1 MTLGPE
7 TLGGQQSTDSEP
19 TAPIRILIADDHR
32 LFREGLKALIS
43 VTPGLQVVAE
53 AQDGQE
59 AVLMA
64 ERHSPDVIIMDIQMP
79 VQSGLEASR
88 HILARSPQVGIL
100 VVSMFD
106 DDDNVFAAMQAGARG
121 YLLKGSAPDE
131 LLRAVQAVALG
142 EALFAPSIARRLI
155 HYFSRPTRL
164 PPTLL
169 PELTEREREIL
180 SHIAQGETNP
190 QVAKKLDLSEKTV
203 RNHVT
208 SIFSKLQVSSRAEAV
223 LRAREAGL

>member
-1 MTLGPE
+1 MTPEPGPDF
-7 TLGGQQSTDSEP
+7 GQT
-19 TAPIRILIADDHR
+19 TRILIADDHR

-53 AQDGQE
+53 AQNGLE
-59 AVLMA
+59 AVEA
-64 ERHSPDVIIMDIQMP
+64 AAQHGPEVVIMDIQMP
-79 VQSGLEASR
+79 LMGGLEASR
-88 HILARSPQVGIL
+88 RILAALPHTGIL

-121 YLLKGSAPDE
+121 YVLKGSAPDE

-155 HYFSRPTRL
+155 HYFNRPTRL

-169 PELTEREREIL
+169 PELTQREREIL
-180 SHIAQGETNP
+180 SYVAQGQTNP
-190 QVAKKLDLSEKTV
+190 QVARRLDLSEKTV

-208 SIFSKLQVSSRAEAV
+208 SIFAKLQVSSRAEAV